1 VSAKANVTINP
12 AMLETIHRREKAV
25 SRLLAAAS
33 CPTRFLARMV
43 AVACLLL
50 SFCPASSAAEL
61 ARTRAEGL
69 QQELDRL
76 VAPFDG
82 QVGVYVLDLH
92 GGRAA
97 FVNPDTGFPMASTVK
112 VAVAVNILSLVD
124 EGTLDLQQQVLL
136 KEGDI
141 YPEMG
146 GPMDIHL
153 TPGSA
158 ITVRDLLHMMLT
170 VSDNNATDILIRL
183 GGGTATVDARMRTLG
198 VSGIRVDRYIWELLA
213 NYFGALDAS
222 AQNPLSPADY
232 GRLGSAKRNE
242 ADRRHYRQIYN
253 GDPRDTSTPAGMAS
267 LLRLVWQGKAL
278 KPETTAVLKSIMLD
292 CRTGEGRLKG
302 MLPDAAPVAHKT
314 GSVGA
319 VANDVGVITL
329 PAGKGDIVVA
339 VFVKSDRNDTV
350 KDDMIAHV
358 ARAAYDYFVFV
369 PAN

>member
-1 VSAKANVTINP
+1 
-12 AMLETIHRREKAV
+12 
-25 SRLLAAAS
+25 
-33 CPTRFLARMV
+33 MV
-43 AVACLLL
+43 AVTCLLL
-50 SFCPASSAAEL
+50 LFCPASGAAEL
-61 ARTRAEGL
+61 ARGRADGL

-76 VAPFDG
+76 VLPFDG

-97 FVNPDTGFPMASTVK
+97 FVNPHTGFPMASTVK

-124 EGTLDLQQQVLL
+124 EGKLDLHQQVLL
-136 KEGDI
+136 KDGDI
-141 YPEMG
+141 YPEMD

-183 GGGTATVDARMRTLG
+183 GGGTATVDARMRALG
-198 VSGIRVDRYIWELLA
+198 ISGIRVDRYIWELLA
-213 NYFGALDAS
+213 NYFGDLDAS

-232 GRLGSAKRNE
+232 GHLGSAKRNE

-253 GDPRDTSTPAGMAS
+253 DDPRDTSTPAGMAS
-267 LLRLVWQGKAL
+267 LLKLVWQGKAL

-292 CRTGEGRLKG
+292 CRTGEERLKG

-339 VFVKSDRNDTV
+339 VFVKSDRNDTA
-350 KDDMIAHV
+350 KDDMIAQV

-369 PAN
+369 PGS